1 LIKKREN
8 NLVIWQLTEMN
19 RYLST
24 HVEIFSKAV
33 SLSFA
38 KALLG
43 RKVNEEV
50 DVKAPPSI
58 LKYKV
63 FLT

>member
-1 LIKKREN
+1 
-8 NLVIWQLTEMN
+8 MN

-33 SLSFA
+33 SVSFA

-50 DVKAPPSI
+50 DVKAPAGI